1 MPPKIEL
8 DRPLLLVAGLELPL
22 GETDAF
28 AWSAAGDVRSIL
40 AALRASRVDL
50 LLAGASI
57 AGSPFA
63 PVMRQVKATH
73 PRQRWAL
80 VAPDIDESAEIDA
93 RSLGALA
100 IFDGPPSTAQLR
112 EMLQRI
118 RARGQ
123 PVVTSTRIPH
133 PRPPGE
139 EEAPKSPGKSRS
151 P

>member
-1 MPPKIEL
+1 MPPKVEL

-22 GETDAF
+22 GPSDAF
-28 AWSAAGDVRSIL
+28 AWSAAGDTRAIL

-57 AGSPFA
+57 GGSPFA
-63 PVMRQVKATH
+63 PVVRQVKATH
-73 PRQRWAL
+73 PAQRWAL
-80 VAPDIDESAEIDA
+80 VAPDIDEKAEIDA

-100 IFDGPPSTAQLR
+100 IFDGPPSAAQLR

-123 PVVTSTRIPH
+123 PTTASSRLPH
-133 PRPPGE
+133 PRPPGAD
-139 EEAPKSPGKSRS
+139 EAPGASEAKRS